1 MSDSC
6 FRLLVLISIRRGLV
20 KLKREVTRLLSIIS
34 GLPPSLWL
42 STHDDII
49 TGRDLECDSECGS
62 GGDTRHG
69 GGGEA
74 GGQLT
79 NIRRGDLHH
88 V

>member
-1 MSDSC
+1 MFQIVGVNQHTEGAGQTQAGGDQTAEHHIRSAPES
-6 FRLLVLISIRRGLV
+6 LVI
-20 KLKREVTRLLSIIS
+20 
-34 GLPPSLWL
+34 
-42 STHDDII
+42 THDDII